1 MTHFS
6 HVFGK
11 EGVLVTRRELLEE
24 KVGFNEEDVLL
35 DERGDQTADLIGRVG
50 VFFLLVEDLVP
61 KSMIVFRETDHLLRS
76 FVKIYYLFNLSS
88 VFV

>member
-6 HVFGK
+6 HVFSK
-11 EGVLVTRRELLEE
+11 EGVLVTRRELFEE
-24 KVGFNEEDVLL
+24 KVGFDEEDVLL

-61 KSMIVFRETDHLLRS
+61 KSMIVFREADHLLGG
-76 FVKIYYLFNLSS
+76 FVKIYYLFNLPS

>member
-1 MTHFS
+1 M
-6 HVFGK
+6 
-11 EGVLVTRRELLEE
+11 LVTRRELLEE

-50 VFFLLVEDLVP
+50 VFLLLVEDLVP
-61 KSMIVFRETDHLLRS
+61 KSMIVFREADHLLRG
-76 FVKIYYLFNLSS
+76 FVKIYYLFNLPS